1 MSASTKRQPKDQM
14 SDFSFGISGIKNL
27 DFLSSNF
34 GAQVETG
41 RGHFLPETS
50 FRDVRPRL
58 HSCERSTAAD
68 ESELCL
74 DFDPDEQQL
83 WLVEGD
89 ITDEEQVFETEELSE
104 NKEGSNEVLLLTSLI
119 KQQFLLQSTSQ
130 EL

>member
-1 MSASTKRQPKDQM
+1 M
-14 SDFSFGISGIKNL
+14 
-27 DFLSSNF
+27 

-41 RGHFLPETS
+41 RGHFFPEIS
-50 FRDVRPRL
+50 FLDVLPRL

-74 DFDPDEQQL
+74 DFDTDEQQL
-83 WLVEGD
+83 WLVVGD
-89 ITDEEQVFETEELSE
+89 ITDEEHVFETDELSE
-104 NKEGSNEVLLLTSLI
+104 DKEGSNEVLLLTSLT

>member
-1 MSASTKRQPKDQM
+1 MSA
-14 SDFSFGISGIKNL
+14 FSVGISGIKNL
-27 DFLSSNF
+27 DFLSSNL

-41 RGHFLPETS
+41 RGHFFPEMS
-50 FRDVRPRL
+50 FLELLPRL

-68 ESELCL
+68 ESVLCL
-74 DFDPDEQQL
+74 DLDADEQQL

-89 ITDEEQVFETEELSE
+89 ITDEEQVFEMEELSE
-104 NKEGSNEVLLLTSLI
+104 DKEGSNEVLLLTSLI